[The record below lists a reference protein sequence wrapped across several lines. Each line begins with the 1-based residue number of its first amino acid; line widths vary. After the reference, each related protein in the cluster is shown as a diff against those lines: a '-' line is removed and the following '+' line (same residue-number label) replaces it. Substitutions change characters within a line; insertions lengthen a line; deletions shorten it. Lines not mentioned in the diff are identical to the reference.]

1 VRVINGDQLDANT
14 PQTGVFRQAA
24 INHARV
30 GVQKIWAGTVSI
42 APDACAKAV
51 GRATPKAIRR
61 RPAAVGK
68 KVTAR
73 NVAMMTMSD
82 RAVQAGETTNIEAV
96 RGMMRIVV
104 MKAGTVPMMTTT
116 VARLRAMSCP
126 QGAFQAC
133 EQEEINYPTKWRP
146 RQRARRVQ
154 PGRARLQFAPRAQH
168 PRRRGHDGRGSRL
181 RQGYAALSAR
191 TGVLGAL
198 GRVRRPM
205 RPKRSDSLTPRS
217 SRCFTPNSGSFRTVC
232 LICAHAHLV
241 IPRDSMPIRP
251 LRHTSC
257 GSQDS
262 GRHRGSSPI
271 RRKNPLTANP
281 EPTANAMAVTKRTDQ
296 AAFSRRCAP
305 LASVPS

>member
-104 MKAGTVPMMTTT
+104 MKAGAVPMMTTT
-116 VARLRAMSCP
+116 VARLRAPADM
-126 QGAFQAC
+126 AA
-133 EQEEINYPTKWRP
+133 
-146 RQRARRVQ
+146 
-154 PGRARLQFAPRAQH
+154 GRATPRAI
-168 PRRRGHDGRGSRL
+168 PKRRAAVGKTVGNRNPAPLSVSKIRPWL
-181 RQGYAALSAR
+181 RP
-191 TGVLGAL
+191 GAL
-198 GRVRRPM
+198 M
-205 RPKRSDSLTPRS
+205 E
-217 SRCFTPNSGSFRTVC
+217 
-232 LICAHAHLV
+232 
-241 IPRDSMPIRP
+241 
-251 LRHTSC
+251 
-257 GSQDS
+257 
-262 GRHRGSSPI
+262 
-271 RRKNPLTANP
+271 NP
-281 EPTANAMAVTKRTDQ
+281 
-296 AAFSRRCAP
+296 
-305 LASVPS
+305 